1 MYWKYF
7 IAWFPMFVIALAN
20 ATIRE
25 VVYKRYVGELAA
37 HQIST
42 LTACILV
49 AVYVWVLSN
58 YLGIQSAGQ
67 AIGIGLMWL
76 IMTVAFEF
84 GFGHF
89 IVGDPWS
96 RLLHDYNVLHGRVW
110 SLFVLWIAVAPY
122 VFYEIKG

>member
-1 MYWKYF
+1 MYLKYF

-25 VVYKRYVGELAA
+25 VGYKRYVGELAA

-49 AVYVWVLSN
+49 GVYVWLLSN
-58 YLGIQSAGQ
+58 YLAIQSAGQ

-76 IMTVAFEF
+76 AMTVVFEF

-89 IVGDPWS
+89 IVGNPWS
-96 RLLHDYNVLHGRVW
+96 RLLHDYNVLQGRVW
-110 SLFVLWIAVAPY
+110 GLFVLWIAVAPY
-122 VFYEIKG
+122 VFYEIRG

>member
-1 MYWKYF
+1 MYLKYF

-25 VVYKRYVGELAA
+25 VGYKRYFGELAA

-49 AVYVWVLSN
+49 GVYVWLLSN
-58 YLGIQSAGQ
+58 YLAIQSAGQ

-76 IMTVAFEF
+76 AMTVVFEF

-89 IVGDPWS
+89 IVGNPWS
-96 RLLHDYNVLHGRVW
+96 RLLHDYNVLQGRVW
-110 SLFVLWIAVAPY
+110 GLFVLWIAVAPY
-122 VFYEIKG
+122 VFYEIRG

>member
-1 MYWKYF
+1 
-7 IAWFPMFVIALAN
+7 MFVIALAN

-25 VVYKRYVGELAA
+25 VEYKRDVGELAA

-49 AVYVWVLSN
+49 GVYVWVLSN

-76 IMTVAFEF
+76 IMTVAFEV

-89 IVGDPWS
+89 IVGNPWS

-122 VFYEIKG
+122 VFYEIKS

>member
-1 MYWKYF
+1 MKYF

-25 VVYKRYVGELAA
+25 VGYKRDVGELAA

-49 AVYVWVLSN
+49 GVCVWVLSN

-89 IVGDPWS
+89 IVGNPWS

-110 SLFVLWIAVAPY
+110 SLFVLWIAVAP
-122 VFYEIKG
+122 

>member
-1 MYWKYF
+1 MYLKYF

-25 VVYKRYVGELAA
+25 VGYKRYFGELAA

-49 AVYVWVLSN
+49 GVYVWLLSN
-58 YLGIQSAGQ
+58 YLAIQSAGQ
-67 AIGIGLMWL
+67 ALGIGLMWL
-76 IMTVAFEF
+76 AMTVVFEF

-89 IVGDPWS
+89 IVGNPWS
-96 RLLHDYNVLHGRVW
+96 RLLHDYNVLQGRVW
-110 SLFVLWIAVAPY
+110 GLFVLWIAVAPY
-122 VFYEIKG
+122 VFYEIRG

>member
-1 MYWKYF
+1 VYLKYF

-25 VVYKRYVGELAA
+25 VGYKRYFGELAA

-49 AVYVWVLSN
+49 GVYVWLLSN
-58 YLGIQSAGQ
+58 YLAIQSAGQ

-76 IMTVAFEF
+76 AMTVVFEF

-89 IVGDPWS
+89 IVGNPWS
-96 RLLHDYNVLHGRVW
+96 RLLHDYNVWQSRVW
-110 SLFVLWIAVAPY
+110 GLFVLWIAVAPY
-122 VFYEIKG
+122 VFYEIRG

>member
-1 MYWKYF
+1 MYLKYF

-25 VVYKRYVGELAA
+25 VGYKRYFGELAA

-49 AVYVWVLSN
+49 GVYVWLLSN
-58 YLGIQSAGQ
+58 YLAIQSAGQ
-67 AIGIGLMWL
+67 ALGIGLMWL
-76 IMTVAFEF
+76 AMTVVFEF

-89 IVGDPWS
+89 IVGNPWS
-96 RLLHDYNVLHGRVW
+96 RLLHDYNVLQGRVW
-110 SLFVLWIAVAPY
+110 GCSY
-122 VFYEIKG
+122 SGSR